1 MENKLQIFNN
11 PEFGN
16 IRIVEIDGEPWFV
29 GKDVADAL
37 GYSNSSK
44 AVMMHVDDED
54 KRFEMIP
61 VADSQ
66 NGNVVSTTKT
76 ALINLS
82 GVYSLILSSK
92 LPSAKKF
99 KHWLTSEVLPS
110 IQKHGAYMMPDTID
124 RMIASPEFGIKL
136 LTELKSEQEKRKALE
151 EKVKADAPAVF
162 FAESITGAD
171 TNILVRDLAKLLAQN
186 GAEIGGNRLF
196 ELLRQ
201 DGYLIKSG
209 SDYNMP
215 TQKAME
221 LGLFFVKETPRI
233 SKDGA
238 VIDCTTKI
246 TPKGQKY
253 FINKYAPKQA
263 LAEKQ

>member
-37 GYSNSSK
+37 GYSNTRD
-44 AVMMHVDDED
+44 ALDRHVDSED
-54 KRFEMIP
+54 KATVGIH
-61 VADSQ
+61 DGSQ
-66 NGNVVSTTKT
+66 KRNVTV
-76 ALINLS
+76 INLS

-110 IQKHGAYMMPDTID
+110 IQKHGAYMTPDTID

-238 VIDCTTKI
+238 VIDRTTKI

>member
-1 MENKLQIFNN
+1 MNELARIIPINTENPERITVFARDLHAFLEVKDHFKDWFPRMCEYGFEEGKDFRGFFRESSGGRPARDAELTIDMAKEICMLQRNEKGKIARRYFVELEKAWNSPEKVMARALQIANN
-11 PEFGN
+11 Q
-16 IRIVEIDGEPWFV
+16 V
-29 GKDVADAL
+29 KQL
-37 GYSNSSK
+37 
-44 AVMMHVDDED
+44 
-54 KRFEMIP
+54 
-61 VADSQ
+61 Q
-66 NGNVVSTTKT
+66 
-76 ALINLS
+76 
-82 GVYSLILSSK
+82 
-92 LPSAKKF
+92 AKI
-99 KHWLTSEVLPS
+99 E
-110 IQKHGAYMMPDTID
+110 
-124 RMIASPEFGIKL
+124 
-136 LTELKSEQEKRKALE
+136 
-151 EKVKADAPAVF
+151 ADAPAVF

-238 VIDCTTKI
+238 VIDRTTKI

>member
-1 MENKLQIFNN
+1 MNELAQIIPINTENPEHITVSARDLHTFLEVETKYADWFPRMCEYGFELGRDFNLLKIERVQNEGARMVKRLVDDAAITVDMAKEICMLQRNEKGKIARRYFVELEKAWNSPEKVMARALQIANN
-11 PEFGN
+11 Q
-16 IRIVEIDGEPWFV
+16 V
-29 GKDVADAL
+29 KQL
-37 GYSNSSK
+37 
-44 AVMMHVDDED
+44 
-54 KRFEMIP
+54 
-61 VADSQ
+61 Q
-66 NGNVVSTTKT
+66 
-76 ALINLS
+76 
-82 GVYSLILSSK
+82 
-92 LPSAKKF
+92 AKI
-99 KHWLTSEVLPS
+99 E
-110 IQKHGAYMMPDTID
+110 
-124 RMIASPEFGIKL
+124 
-136 LTELKSEQEKRKALE
+136 
-151 EKVKADAPAVF
+151 ADAPAVF

-215 TQKAME
+215 TQRAME

-233 SKDGA
+233 SKEGA
-238 VIDCTTKI
+238 VIDRTTKI

-253 FINKYAPKQA
+253 FINKYAPKKA

>member
-1 MENKLQIFNN
+1 MNELAQLIPINTENPEHITVSARDLHTFLEVETKYADWFPRMCEYGFESGRDFNLLKIERVQNERNRMVKRLVDDAAITVDMAKEICMLQRNEKGKIARRYFVELEKAWNSPEKVMARALQIANN
-11 PEFGN
+11 Q
-16 IRIVEIDGEPWFV
+16 V
-29 GKDVADAL
+29 KQL
-37 GYSNSSK
+37 
-44 AVMMHVDDED
+44 
-54 KRFEMIP
+54 
-61 VADSQ
+61 Q
-66 NGNVVSTTKT
+66 
-76 ALINLS
+76 
-82 GVYSLILSSK
+82 
-92 LPSAKKF
+92 AKI
-99 KHWLTSEVLPS
+99 E
-110 IQKHGAYMMPDTID
+110 
-124 RMIASPEFGIKL
+124 
-136 LTELKSEQEKRKALE
+136 
-151 EKVKADAPAVF
+151 ADAPAVF

-215 TQKAME
+215 TQRAME

-233 SKDGA
+233 SKEGA
-238 VIDCTTKI
+238 VLDRTTKV

-253 FINKYAPKQA
+253 FINKYAPKRA

>member
-1 MENKLQIFNN
+1 MNELAQVIPINTENPEHITVSARDLHTFLEVETKYADWFPRMCEYGFESGRDFNLLKIERVQNERNRMVKRLVDDAAITVDMAKEICMLQRNEKGKIARRYFVELEKAWNSPERVMARALQIANN
-11 PEFGN
+11 Q
-16 IRIVEIDGEPWFV
+16 V
-29 GKDVADAL
+29 KQL
-37 GYSNSSK
+37 
-44 AVMMHVDDED
+44 
-54 KRFEMIP
+54 
-61 VADSQ
+61 Q
-66 NGNVVSTTKT
+66 
-76 ALINLS
+76 
-82 GVYSLILSSK
+82 
-92 LPSAKKF
+92 AKI
-99 KHWLTSEVLPS
+99 E
-110 IQKHGAYMMPDTID
+110 
-124 RMIASPEFGIKL
+124 
-136 LTELKSEQEKRKALE
+136 
-151 EKVKADAPAVF
+151 ADAPAVF

-238 VIDCTTKI
+238 VIDRTTKI

>member
-1 MENKLQIFNN
+1 MNELAKIIPINTENPERITLSARDLHTFLDVGADFRHWFPRMCEYGFESGRDFNPVKIDRVQNEGDRTVKRLVDDAAITIDMAKEICMLQRNEKGKIARRYFVELEKAWNSPEKVMARALQI
-11 PEFGN
+11 
-16 IRIVEIDGEPWFV
+16 
-29 GKDVADAL
+29 A
-37 GYSNSSK
+37 NSQVK
-44 AVMMHVDDED
+44 
-54 KRFEMIP
+54 
-61 VADSQ
+61 Q
-66 NGNVVSTTKT
+66 
-76 ALINLS
+76 LQ
-82 GVYSLILSSK
+82 
-92 LPSAKKF
+92 AKI
-99 KHWLTSEVLPS
+99 E
-110 IQKHGAYMMPDTID
+110 
-124 RMIASPEFGIKL
+124 
-136 LTELKSEQEKRKALE
+136 
-151 EKVKADAPAVF
+151 ADAPAVF

-215 TQKAME
+215 TQRAME

-233 SKDGA
+233 SKEGA
-238 VIDCTTKI
+238 VIDRTTKI

-253 FINKYAPKQA
+253 FINKYAPKKA

>member
-1 MENKLQIFNN
+1 MENNLQIFNN
-11 PEFGN
+11 AEFGN

-29 GKDVADAL
+29 GKDVAEAL

-44 AVMMHVDDED
+44 AVMMHVDDDD

-76 ALINLS
+76 AIINLS

-110 IQKHGAYMMPDTID
+110 IQKHGAYMTPDTID

-136 LTELKSEQEKRKALE
+136 LTELKTEQEKRKALE
-151 EKVKADAPAVF
+151 EKVQADAPAVR
-162 FAESITGAD
+162 FANAITSSD
-171 TNILVRDLAKLLAQN
+171 TNILVRELAKILTQN
-186 GAEIGGNRLF
+186 GFPIGGNKLF
-196 ELLRQ
+196 ELLRN
-201 DGYLIKSG
+201 DGYLIKTG
-209 SDYNMP
+209 SDYNLP
-215 TQKAME
+215 TQRSSE
-221 LGLFFVKETPRI
+221 LGLFFIKETPRI
-233 SKDGA
+233 SKEGA
-238 VIDCTTKI
+238 VIDRTVMV
-246 TPKGQKY
+246 TPKAQKY

-263 LAEKQ
+263 LN

>member
-1 MENKLQIFNN
+1 MNELAQIIPINTENPEHITVSARDLHTFLEVETKYADWFPRMCEYGFELGRDFNLLKIERVQNEGARMVKRLVDDAAITVDMAKEICMLQRNEKGKIARRYFVELEKAWNSPEKVMARALQI
-11 PEFGN
+11 
-16 IRIVEIDGEPWFV
+16 
-29 GKDVADAL
+29 A
-37 GYSNSSK
+37 NSQVK
-44 AVMMHVDDED
+44 
-54 KRFEMIP
+54 
-61 VADSQ
+61 Q
-66 NGNVVSTTKT
+66 
-76 ALINLS
+76 LQ
-82 GVYSLILSSK
+82 
-92 LPSAKKF
+92 AKI
-99 KHWLTSEVLPS
+99 E
-110 IQKHGAYMMPDTID
+110 
-124 RMIASPEFGIKL
+124 
-136 LTELKSEQEKRKALE
+136 
-151 EKVKADAPAVF
+151 ADAPAVF

-215 TQKAME
+215 TQRAME

-233 SKDGA
+233 SKEGA
-238 VIDCTTKI
+238 VIDRTTKI

-253 FINKYAPKQA
+253 FINKYAPKKA

>member
-1 MENKLQIFNN
+1 MNELARIIPINTENPERITVFARDLHAFLEVKDHFKDWFPRMCEYGFEEGKDFRGFFRESSGGRPARDAELTIDMAKEICMLQRNEKGKIARRYFVELEKAWNSPEKVMARALQIANN
-11 PEFGN
+11 Q
-16 IRIVEIDGEPWFV
+16 V
-29 GKDVADAL
+29 KQL
-37 GYSNSSK
+37 
-44 AVMMHVDDED
+44 
-54 KRFEMIP
+54 
-61 VADSQ
+61 Q
-66 NGNVVSTTKT
+66 
-76 ALINLS
+76 
-82 GVYSLILSSK
+82 
-92 LPSAKKF
+92 AKI
-99 KHWLTSEVLPS
+99 E
-110 IQKHGAYMMPDTID
+110 
-124 RMIASPEFGIKL
+124 
-136 LTELKSEQEKRKALE
+136 
-151 EKVKADAPAVF
+151 ADAPAVF

-215 TQKAME
+215 TQRAME

-233 SKDGA
+233 SKEGA
-238 VIDCTTKI
+238 VIDRTTKI

-253 FINKYAPKQA
+253 FINKYAPKKA